1 MVDYRSRRKAERKG
15 PGAATTVLTHFI
27 SKTAPTVEHK
37 EEEGAESAC
46 KSTRERERERNRER
60 KKRARERE
68 REETLCERERE
79 STPILFY
86 SFFPLLAKTVVQ
98 TRRYI

>member
-46 KSTRERERERNRER
+46 KSTREREREKPREEKKSERKRER
-60 KKRARERE
+60 GN
-68 REETLCERERE
+68 
-79 STPILFY
+79 F
-86 SFFPLLAKTVVQ
+86 V
-98 TRRYI
+98 